1 MKFMNNFKPQTF
13 KHRKIH
19 SGNRKKKK
27 NNKAKI
33 LLILLKLS
41 L

>member
-19 SGNRKKKK
+19 SGNRKK
-27 NNKAKI
+27 NKIIKQ
-33 LLILLKLS
+33 K
-41 L
+41 